1 MMMDNRNWLIRTKSN
16 KILGPLSKQKV
27 IEFVQDGTLT
37 DEDEIC
43 SGNGYWFWIKEEDL
57 LNRYLFG
64 EEEQNFNPVSEAKT
78 KVASSVTKLVKTTG
92 IVDKMKDSEDE
103 IPSTPPTPE
112 VEVPTSGTISI
123 NTNEDGE
130 EIVLPEDGD
139 LDFPEPIDYSNNTL
153 PQHDAPVSPSP
164 LKDMDSG
171 VSMSEVAS
179 AMNVEEEEVILPSD
193 DDLDFPDIGSSQSTI
208 SLVKGEEIEEAPSTG
223 SQIDLLVAE
232 AEAEA
237 ISQNEDSE
245 VEAKSDL
252 DDIAED
258 ARLALE
264 REKLAELPKSAPDL
278 NEEEDVIQPMKAVEM
293 PRPKKKKTKK
303 KSGKS
308 KKKKRKSDYSFVY
321 VAIGVL
327 IILLFFISKFYS
339 KLVGKDLFSQVQF
352 KMPITTVFAQ
362 EFQAD
367 KKKRYF

>member
-1 MMMDNRNWLIRTKSN
+1 MMDNRNWLIRTKSN

-43 SGNGYWFWIKEEDL
+43 SGNGYWFWIKEDDL

-92 IVDKMKDSEDE
+92 IVDKIKDFKEDV
-103 IPSTPPTPE
+103 PSTPPTPQ
-112 VEVPTSGTISI
+112 VEASSSGAISI
-123 NTNEDGE
+123 STNEDDE

-153 PQHDAPVSPSP
+153 PQHDAPVNASP
-164 LKDMDSG
+164 LKDLDSG
-171 VSMSEVAS
+171 VSMSEVAL
-179 AMNVEEEEVILPSD
+179 AMNIEEEEEIILPCN
-193 DDLDFPDIGSSQSTI
+193 DDLDFPDVGSTQNTI
-208 SLVKGEEIEEAPSTG
+208 SLEKEEESSAG

-232 AEAEA
+232 AEAEVNVQKEE
-237 ISQNEDSE
+237 S
-245 VEAKSDL
+245 EAKPDL
-252 DDIAED
+252 DNIAED
-258 ARLALE
+258 ARLILE
-264 REKLAELPKSAPDL
+264 SEKLADLPKSAPVL
-278 NEEEDVIQPMKAVEM
+278 NEDEDSVQPMKVVEM
-293 PRPKKKKTKK
+293 PRPRKKKVKK

-321 VAIGVL
+321 LAIGVL

-339 KLVGKDLFSQVQF
+339 KLVGKDLFSKMQF
-352 KMPITTVFAQ
+352 KMPTTTVLAQ
-362 EFQAD
+362 EFQVD

>member
-37 DEDEIC
+37 EEDEIC
-43 SGNGYWFWIKEEDL
+43 SGNGYWFWIKEDDL

-64 EEEQNFNPVSEAKT
+64 EEEQSFNPVSEAKT
-78 KVASSVTKLVKTTG
+78 KVASSVSKLVKTTG
-92 IVDKMKDSEDE
+92 IVEKIKDSEE
-103 IPSTPPTPE
+103 LPATPSSTEAET
-112 VEVPTSGTISI
+112 TASGSISI
-123 NTNEDGE
+123 NTTEDGE

-153 PQHDAPVSPSP
+153 PQHDAPVVTNASP
-164 LKDMDSG
+164 LKDMDAG
-171 VSMSEVAS
+171 VSMAEVAE
-179 AMNVEEEEVILPSD
+179 AMNVEEEEIVLPSD
-193 DDLDFPDIGSSQSTI
+193 DDLDFPDLGSTQSTL
-208 SLVKGEEIEEAPSTG
+208 SLVSEEQTDTSSSE

-232 AEAEA
+232 AEAEKEIIVA
-237 ISQNEDSE
+237 EADSN
-245 VEAKSDL
+245 L
-252 DDIAED
+252 DEIAED

-264 REKLAELPKSAPDL
+264 EEKLAGLPASAPNLD
-278 NEEEDVIQPMKAVEM
+278 EEEEIKPMKAVEM
-293 PRPKKKKTKK
+293 PRPKRKKTKK
-303 KSGKS
+303 KTTKS

-339 KLVGKDLFSQVQF
+339 KLVGKDLFSELHF
-352 KMPITTVFAQ
+352 KMPTTTVLAQ

>member
-43 SGNGYWFWIKEEDL
+43 SGNGYWFWIKEDDL

-92 IVDKMKDSEDE
+92 IVDKMKDSEE
-103 IPSTPPTPE
+103 VIPATPSTPE
-112 VEVPTSGTISI
+112 VETSASGIISI

-153 PQHDAPVSPSP
+153 PQHDVPAAPASTSP
-164 LKDMDSG
+164 LKDMDTG
-171 VSMSEVAS
+171 VSMSEVAQ
-179 AMNVEEEEVILPSD
+179 AMNVEEEEEIVLPSD
-193 DDLDFPDIGSSQSTI
+193 DDLDFPDIGSTQSTI
-208 SLVKGEEIEEAPSTG
+208 SLVKEEASTG

-237 ISQNEDSE
+237 SAQKDSE
-245 VEAKSDL
+245 VKSDL

-264 REKLAELPKSAPDL
+264 SEKLAELPKSAPVL
-278 NEEEDVIQPMKAVEM
+278 NEEEDDIQPMKAVEM

-339 KLVGKDLFSQVQF
+339 KLVGKDLFSQMQF
-352 KMPITTVFAQ
+352 KMPTTTVLAQ